1 MDGRRS
7 VPIALSVLLASGC
20 ARDTP
25 RDPGLVRLSLPYEV
39 ATLDPHARN
48 AISTIAVASHLYDRL
63 VDTDADL
70 RLRPAL
76 AESWTT
82 SDQRTWVFKLRPG
95 VRFHDGR
102 PLRAGDAVWSI
113 QRLLRDSSLEL
124 SAYASYVSDV
134 RATGPLTFEVR
145 TRDPLSILLNRLR
158 FVFIVPEGSD
168 GAALAGK
175 ANGSGPYR
183 LAEWDAGRRL
193 RLLRNERYWGTAPAL
208 REVEILLHREPA
220 QAADDLISGGARFAQ
235 CNSREAAQR
244 LRAAGFALVRQPS
257 VSVKYLGFGF
267 GPATIPGPR
276 GPLPN
281 PFRRREV
288 REAVHLA
295 LDRDRLVAG
304 LPGTA
309 VPATQPVPPS
319 VFGFSPKVAPPVH
332 DLERARERLRA
343 AGLDRGFRATL
354 STRRIVAAAAEQVKQ
369 QLAPIGID
377 LDVQAYDDNEFLD
390 RARRLEFALYVSRL
404 AAVTGDATN
413 LLENGLHTID
423 PERGMGVAN
432 FSGYSNREI
441 DHAIE
446 ESVLLASPGPRRQA
460 LEAIMGKLMDDL
472 PWAPLYVD
480 EDVFALSSDL
490 QWTPRRD
497 GFVLAAEI
505 SLRNDIHRRGR

>member
-1 MDGRRS
+1 M
-7 VPIALSVLLASGC
+7 PITLSVLLLDGC
-20 ARDTP
+20 VRKAP
-25 RDPGLVRLSLPYEV
+25 PDPGLVRLSLPYEV

-82 SDQRTWVFKLRPG
+82 TDQRTWVFKLRPG
-95 VRFHDGR
+95 ARFHDGR
-102 PLRAGDAVWSI
+102 PLRALDAVWSI
-113 QRLLRDSSLEL
+113 QRLLRDRSLEL
-124 SAYASYVSDV
+124 SAYVSYVSDV
-134 RATGPLTFEVR
+134 RATGPLTFEVH

-158 FVFIVPEGSD
+158 FVFIVPEGAE
-168 GAALAGK
+168 GEALVNK
-175 ANGSGPYR
+175 ANGTGPYR
-183 LAEWDAGRRL
+183 LVEWEADRRL
-193 RLLRNERYWGTAPAL
+193 RLVRNERYWGGAPAV
-208 REVEILLHREPA
+208 RELEILLHREPA
-220 QAADDLISGGARFAQ
+220 QAAEDLIAGRARFAQ

-244 LRAAGFALVRQPS
+244 LRSAGFALVRQPS

-267 GPATIPGPR
+267 GPASIPGPR

-281 PFRRREV
+281 PFRLREV

-309 VPATQPVPPS
+309 MPATQPVPPS
-319 VFGFSPKVAPPVH
+319 VFGFSPSLPAPVH
-332 DLERARERLRA
+332 DLALARERLRA
-343 AGLDRGFRATL
+343 AGLAGGFRATL
-354 STRRIVAAAAEQVKQ
+354 STRRILAAAAEQVKQ

-377 LDVQAYDDNEFLD
+377 LDLQAFDDNEFLD
-390 RARRLEFALYVSRL
+390 RARRLEFVLYVSRL

-423 PERGMGVAN
+423 RERGMGVAN
-432 FSGYSNREI
+432 FSGYSSREV
-441 DHAIE
+441 DRAIE
-446 ESVLLASPGPRRQA
+446 ESVLIASPGPRRHA
-460 LEAIMGKLMDDL
+460 IEAIMNRLMEDL

-480 EDVFALSSDL
+480 EDVFAFSSEL
-490 QWTPRRD
+490 AWSPRRD
-497 GFVLAAEI
+497 GFVLGAEI
-505 SLRNDIHRRGR
+505 GLRPEGAASRR

>member
-1 MDGRRS
+1 MDCRRA
-7 VPIALSVLLASGC
+7 VPIALSVLVTSGC
-20 ARDTP
+20 ARDA

-39 ATLDPHARN
+39 DSLDPHARN

-95 VRFHDGR
+95 ARFHDGR

-113 QRLLRDSSLEL
+113 QRLQRDRSLEL
-124 SAYASYVSDV
+124 SAYVSYVSDV

-168 GAALAGK
+168 AAALAGN
-175 ANGSGPYR
+175 ANGTGPYR
-183 LAEWDAGRRL
+183 LAEWEPGQRIRL
-193 RLLRNERYWGTAPAL
+193 ARNERYWGPVPAL
-208 REVEILLHREPA
+208 RDIEILLHREPA
-220 QAADDLISGGARFAQ
+220 QAAEDLISGRARFAQ
-235 CNSREAAQR
+235 CSSREAAHR
-244 LRAAGFALVRQPS
+244 LRTAGFDLVRQPS

-267 GPATIPGPR
+267 GPETIPGPR

-288 REAVHLA
+288 RQAVHLA
-295 LDRDRLVAG
+295 LDRERMVAG

-319 VFGFSPKVAPPVH
+319 VFGFSPSIPPAVH
-332 DLERARERLRA
+332 DLARARERLQA
-343 AGLDRGFRATL
+343 AGLAGGFRVTL
-354 STRRIVAAAAEQVKQ
+354 STRRILAAAAEQVKQ
-369 QLAPIGID
+369 QLAPLGIEI
-377 LDVQAYDDNEFLD
+377 DVQPFDDNEFLD
-390 RARRLEFALYVSRL
+390 RARRLEFVLYVSRL

-413 LLENGLHTID
+413 LFENGLHTID
-423 PERGMGVAN
+423 RERGMGVAN
-432 FSGYSNREI
+432 FSGYSNLHI
-441 DHAIE
+441 DRAIE
-446 ESVLLASPGPRRQA
+446 ESVLVESPGPRRQA
-460 LEAIMGKLMDDL
+460 LEAIMGRLMEDL

-480 EDVFALSSDL
+480 EDVFAFSSEL

-497 GFVLAAEI
+497 SFVLGAEI
-505 SLRNDIHRRGR
+505 GLRAGSSSRK